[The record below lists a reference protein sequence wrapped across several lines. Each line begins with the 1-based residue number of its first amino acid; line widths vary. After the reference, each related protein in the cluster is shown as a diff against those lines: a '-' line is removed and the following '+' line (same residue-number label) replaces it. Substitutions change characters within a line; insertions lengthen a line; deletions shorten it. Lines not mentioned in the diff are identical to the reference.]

1 MAERRSPGKRR
12 YPVEPFSE
20 RKASAILES
29 IADPVVA
36 FDRQYRFTYASR
48 RACEALGKTRGDLI
62 GRCIW
67 DVYPN
72 EEGAGFQELCQRAW
86 SSGKA
91 LTIERY
97 SRVLGQWV
105 EDWVYPFEDGVAV
118 QWREV
123 TERKRAEEALRQSEE
138 RLRLAQ
144 RAGGSGTFD
153 WDVRQDVD
161 RWSDELLDLY
171 GMRPEEFGS
180 TFESWVACLI
190 PEDREVTRAAVKR
203 SLETGLYE
211 TEFRIRRPHTGEIR
225 WVYARGEVTF
235 DAERRPVRMLGINV
249 DITER
254 KLAEQ
259 ALREIQE
266 RARSRAAELEA
277 LMEAVPVAI
286 MITRDPE
293 GREIVGNRQSYE
305 MHRRP
310 FGTNLSAFPPPDQPV
325 PSFRILRGGAEIP
338 SQEMPIRKAALTGQP
353 VRNFEMDLVLD
364 DGTTYTLLGHAVP
377 LLDDADKP
385 AGAVAAFIDV
395 TERKRN
401 EEQLRQTQK
410 LESLGLLAG
419 GIAHDFNNLLTGIM
433 GNASMTIDIIDGVPP
448 EAAQQLNEVISS
460 AERAAHLTRQLL
472 AYSGKGQFVV
482 RDLDASQ
489 AVHEIASLVQ
499 FSIPKSVDLAVTV
512 QQRLPV
518 VHIDPNQFQQVVMNL
533 VSNAGEAI
541 GEGNPGKVAVA
552 TSMTDIDAAFIDAA
566 GQKVAPGR
574 YVCVEV
580 ADTGSGIEP
589 DAMPRIFEPFF
600 TTKFTGRG
608 LGLAAVAGIVRAQK
622 GGITVQST
630 VGAGSTFR
638 VLLPARRAASET
650 ESQPVVPG
658 KATVMVVDDEAAVRD
673 FIGAALHRRGH
684 RVLTAFDSRDALA
697 VFEREGGNVD
707 AIVLD
712 VVMPGMG
719 VSELLPHIKAGKPA
733 LKVLLTSGYSESEA
747 RRLCAA
753 FPDAAYIQKPYTAQ
767 QIATAVERLL
777 GTNS

>member
-1 MAERRSPGKRR
+1 
-12 YPVEPFSE
+12 
-20 RKASAILES
+20 
-29 IADPVVA
+29 
-36 FDRQYRFTYASR
+36 
-48 RACEALGKTRGDLI
+48 
-62 GRCIW
+62 
-67 DVYPN
+67 
-72 EEGAGFQELCQRAW
+72 
-86 SSGKA
+86 
-91 LTIERY
+91 
-97 SRVLGQWV
+97 
-105 EDWVYPFEDGVAV
+105 
-118 QWREV
+118 
-123 TERKRAEEALRQSEE
+123 
-138 RLRLAQ
+138 
-144 RAGGSGTFD
+144 
-153 WDVRQDVD
+153 
-161 RWSDELLDLY
+161 
-171 GMRPEEFGS
+171 
-180 TFESWVACLI
+180 
-190 PEDREVTRAAVKR
+190 
-203 SLETGLYE
+203 
-211 TEFRIRRPHTGEIR
+211 
-225 WVYARGEVTF
+225 
-235 DAERRPVRMLGINV
+235 
-249 DITER
+249 
-254 KLAEQ
+254 
-259 ALREIQE
+259 
-266 RARSRAAELEA
+266 
-277 LMEAVPVAI
+277 
-286 MITRDPE
+286 
-293 GREIVGNRQSYE
+293 
-305 MHRRP
+305 
-310 FGTNLSAFPPPDQPV
+310 
-325 PSFRILRGGAEIP
+325 
-338 SQEMPIRKAALTGQP
+338 
-353 VRNFEMDLVLD
+353 
-364 DGTTYTLLGHAVP
+364 
-377 LLDDADKP
+377 
-385 AGAVAAFIDV
+385 
-395 TERKRN
+395 
-401 EEQLRQTQK
+401 
-410 LESLGLLAG
+410 
-419 GIAHDFNNLLTGIM
+419 
-433 GNASMTIDIIDGVPP
+433 
-448 EAAQQLNEVISS
+448 
-460 AERAAHLTRQLL
+460 
-472 AYSGKGQFVV
+472 
-482 RDLDASQ
+482 
-489 AVHEIASLVQ
+489 
-499 FSIPKSVDLAVTV
+499 
-512 QQRLPV
+512 
-518 VHIDPNQFQQVVMNL
+518 VVMNL

-684 RVLTAFDSRDALA
+684 RVLTAFDGRDALA